1 MTGVFH
7 LPQLDLA
14 AKTGLKVRHFEFF
27 LVLLKVSYWYGMKT
41 FGGFIPSYK
50 CVHQLSGQENKKSIF
65 FALLLVHLILF
76 FLNSPQN
83 FVLIQSTPST

>member
-14 AKTGLKVRHFEFF
+14 AKTGLKVRHFF